1 VREVVDRT
9 KHAFYVQQIVAEN
22 HAVCENVEKYGRA
35 RQTIDDNAMLR
46 RKDAI
51 CMPGNY
57 SKITD
62 TPSE

>member
-1 VREVVDRT
+1 MRKVVEGT
-9 KHAFYVQQIVAEN
+9 KHAFYVQKIVAEN

-35 RQTIDDNAMLR
+35 RQTTDDNVMLR

-51 CMPGNY
+51 CMPRDY